1 MEALQ
6 KEIVKQ
12 VGSEQQLQNMNVV
25 ARRSLAQ
32 SLGIEVSELN
42 RLAQGN
48 VKFKAEGIDKN
59 NILMTILNATLLTL
73 ITALAFNTYAL
84 LKNIRGFFRAHRA
97 QKGSNVLPFT
107 PGGGGV
113 PKNFKNFN
121 EFRKANAG
129 RGMNMTQMGKAYQIQ
144 KAMQNSPRA
153 MSAMRYARVGGLL
166 AGAPNMIGGIMSGDM
181 GQVATGVGTS
191 AGAWGGAK
199 LGAAIGTA
207 IAPGIGTAI
216 GGIVG
221 SLGGAALGLFA
232 TDKLVNKQEEG
243 NNGIVSELQALRR
256 EQKQG
261 FSDLAG
267 NV

>member
-1 MEALQ
+1 
-6 KEIVKQ
+6 
-12 VGSEQQLQNMNVV
+12 
-25 ARRSLAQ
+25 
-32 SLGIEVSELN
+32 
-42 RLAQGN
+42 
-48 VKFKAEGIDKN
+48 
-59 NILMTILNATLLTL
+59 
-73 ITALAFNTYAL
+73 
-84 LKNIRGFFRAHRA
+84 
-97 QKGSNVLPFT
+97 
-107 PGGGGV
+107 
-113 PKNFKNFN
+113 
-121 EFRKANAG
+121 
-129 RGMNMTQMGKAYQIQ
+129 
-144 KAMQNSPRA
+144 
-153 MSAMRYARVGGLL
+153 
-166 AGAPNMIGGIMSGDM
+166 MSGDM

-261 FSDLAG
+261 FSELAG